1 MADFEALAYK
11 ITVRKHPDAD
21 TLDVI
26 AVGGYEC
33 ISRLGQYK
41 DGDII
46 VHIPEASI
54 VPDDIL
60 EELGLVGMLS
70 GGKNN
75 RVKAK
80 RLRGILSQG
89 LVYPI
94 SGKRLDGINIEIGKD
109 YADIL
114 GLVKYEPPI
123 PISMRGKIIRSD
135 RLVHYDIDDVKKH
148 DGVLIQDEQIIATE
162 KIHGTLCRVTWYNE
176 EKEWRVSS
184 KGQGNRG
191 LSFSEDDQSVYS
203 RMFKKH
209 TDDFESVRDKIND
222 EFTIFAEVYGKGIQ
236 DLTYGKN
243 TPHIILFDIYVG
255 KDRFGEYIG
264 AKEILSLLEDT
275 KLEYVPVVYEGSYK
289 LDLEK
294 ELRGGKSLIDGA
306 DNMREGVVI
315 RPVPERRTKFHERVC
330 LKSVSDAYLTR
341 KGGTE
346 YN

>member
-1 MADFEALAYK
+1 MADYEALAYE

-21 TLDVI
+21 TLDVVS
-26 AVGGYEC
+26 VGGYEC
-33 ISRLGQYK
+33 IARLGQYK
-41 DGDII
+41 DSDII

-60 EELGLVGMLS
+60 EELGLTGMLS
-70 GGKNN
+70 GGKKN
-75 RVKAK
+75 RVRAK

-89 LVYPI
+89 LVYPV
-94 SGKRLDGINIEIGKD
+94 SGKKLDGVKVEIGKD

-114 GLVKYEPPI
+114 NLVKYEPPI
-123 PISMRGKIIRSD
+123 PTCMQGKIIRSD
-135 RLVHYDIDDVKKH
+135 RLVHYDIDDIKKH
-148 DGVLIQDEQIIATE
+148 EGSLEPGEKIIATE
-162 KIHGTLCRVTWYNE
+162 KIHGTLCRVTWYDE

-203 RMFKKH
+203 RIFKRYI
-209 TDDFESVRDKIND
+209 DDFESVRDKIND
-222 EFTIFAEVYGKGIQ
+222 EFTIFAEVYGKGVQ
-236 DLTYGKN
+236 DLTYGKDG
-243 TPHIILFDIYVG
+243 PHVILFDIYVG
-255 KDRFGEYIG
+255 KDGYGEYIE
-264 AKEILSLLEDT
+264 ADKILPLLEDT

-294 ELRGGKSLIDGA
+294 ALRGGKSLIDGA